1 MFDIECSLLSVLIE
15 LRNKIVQFTAAMIS
29 TLLCFYVVLTY
40 ILENSNTESLIIVER
55 WHSPSISLTF
65 IPAIGVQLVRS
76 AAMVAYVQR

>member
-55 WHSPSISLTF
+55 
-65 IPAIGVQLVRS
+65 
-76 AAMVAYVQR
+76 